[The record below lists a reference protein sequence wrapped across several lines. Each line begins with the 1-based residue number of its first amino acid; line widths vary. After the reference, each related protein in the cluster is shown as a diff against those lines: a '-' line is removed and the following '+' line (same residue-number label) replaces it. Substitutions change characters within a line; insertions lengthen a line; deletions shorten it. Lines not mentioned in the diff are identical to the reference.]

1 MESARGIP
9 DICEVGSHHE
19 VARSNFELTMILTSL
34 DQTTRIHGAIPTSS
48 ETIETTV
55 WHEIARPQVH
65 GYDLIAAAFLDPLR
79 FVSIAD
85 EKVARVFEAPREF
98 VEIVNNLRIA
108 QLDSGVSSSLPPVSL
123 RLPDDQLCRKHDLV
137 QRLFHPSAC
146 RIKR

>member
-34 DQTTRIHGAIPTSS
+34 DQTTRIHGAIPISS
-48 ETIETTV
+48 EKIKTAV

-108 QLDSGVSSSLPPVSL
+108 QLDSGVSSSMPLVPPST
-123 RLPDDQLCRKHDLV
+123 
-137 QRLFHPSAC
+137 S
-146 RIKR
+146 